1 MPNSDTTPTLTLTFD
16 QAITTNRIVLREAQQ
31 FGGSV
36 QTYKI
41 ESWDSSAWK
50 VLATDAYPGVVRTL
64 RFPAETT
71 TKLKL
76 TVTARS
82 SGAPSVQGFEFYHD

>member
-36 QTYKI
+36 QTYKT
-41 ESWDSSAWK
+41 ESWDGSAW
-50 VLATDAYPGVVRTL
+50 
-64 RFPAETT
+64 
-71 TKLKL
+71 
-76 TVTARS
+76 
-82 SGAPSVQGFEFYHD
+82 